1 MEIIRTADF
10 ERAFRAIP
18 KEIKRLYLI
27 QEDRFGENWRDP
39 RLHIKKIKSLPH
51 ASSFRV
57 TRNYR
62 VFFYF
67 QDADKA
73 IFFDVDDRKDAYR

>member
-27 QEDRFGENWRDP
+27 QEDRFRENWRDP
-39 RLHIKKIKSLPH
+39 RLHIKKIKSLE
-51 ASSFRV
+51 ASVEKRWHLLQEKISFC
-57 TRNYR
+57 
-62 VFFYF
+62 
-67 QDADKA
+67 
-73 IFFDVDDRKDAYR
+73 IG